1 MSRSQEDLANL
12 ALGYLV
18 RGTIRSLD
26 GSSVEAVQTKQY
38 LELAKELVIEEYD
51 WPECRVITPLT
62 EVTLSNNRGWTYTYG
77 VPSDLVKLW
86 ALTDGTVS
94 RTPILYERGM
104 SDDVTSDK
112 SYIFTNQAG
121 AYIRYG
127 SSRVS
132 ISRFS
137 PQIFNLI
144 GLRLAILCC
153 LPLTKDAKLQN
164 NLLNLYRN
172 ELGKVKTLV
181 INSEPEIIDLEFT
194 PESIRVRSE

>member
-121 AYIRYG
+121 SYIRYG
-127 SSRVS
+127 SSRVN

-164 NLLNLYRN
+164 NLLNLYRS

-194 PESIRVRSE
+194 PESVRVRSE